1 MDKLPPLAK
10 WAPKELVEKYSNFFT
25 PNQELLNKNYPQIKE
40 ALYRLGTNIEMKA
53 CWEKLLSKEAFLPK
67 QELVGALLVSEI
79 YLMFIDVFI
88 RPDEELKPQFKKR
101 EIKKIVDLVN
111 KLIIAT
117 HKSSEA
123 LSASFFTVQTELSE
137 EIIKHNPKKS
147 RMIGFDVAPIL
158 SWAFISGVID
168 VLKLNAENKS
178 LEPLEWD
185 LWSHD
190 KKSAWILSKLDR
202 MDLTSLLRVYLEQL
216 KEIPNTYAS
225 EYITSKRAAVTTQL
239 FQILH
244 KTYGDY
250 MSDCVVSMV
259 NAILNLELG
268 IEDVTPYKPKEK
280 NR

>member
-10 WAPKELVEKYSNFFT
+10 WAPKELVETYSNFST
-25 PNQELLNKNYPQIKE
+25 PNQALLNKNYPQIKE
-40 ALYRLGTNIEMKA
+40 ALYRPGTNIDMKA
-53 CWEKLLSKEAFLPK
+53 CWEKLLSKQAFLPQ

-88 RPDEELKPQFKKR
+88 RPDDELRPQFKKK
-101 EIKKIVDLVN
+101 EIKKIVDLAN

-123 LSASFFTVQTELSE
+123 LSASFFTVQTKLSE
-137 EIIKHNPKKS
+137 EIIKHNPEKS
-147 RMIGFDVAPIL
+147 RMIGFDTAPIL

-168 VLKLNAENKS
+168 VLKLNAEDES

-202 MDLTSLLRVYLEQL
+202 IDLTSLLRVYLEQL
-216 KEIPNTYAS
+216 KEIPNTYTS
-225 EYITSKRAAVTTQL
+225 EFITSKRAAVTKQL

-244 KTYGDY
+244 KTYGDH
-250 MSDCVVSMV
+250 MSDCVVPMV

-268 IEDVTPYKPKEK
+268 IEDVTPYKQ
-280 NR
+280 